1 MTDQQLRLEYVPLS
15 TAVEWDWVENPKC
28 HDLGGICDSIM
39 RYGFRD
45 PPEYDG
51 SLDAFAQGN
60 GRVKALAHLYRQSP
74 EPRPKYIGLAPD
86 GEWAVPVLFGADSES
101 AAVAKAYAIDANN
114 LTLTGGD
121 AELHDLLQMYDREQ
135 LADIV
140 ACLGTLG
147 QDFVT
152 LDEQAMSAVCQQER
166 EGGQGLPETADGAD
180 LVRWSFVVEFE
191 APREEL
197 EEMEALLGP
206 YLKPYSKRK
215 ILPDIFKEMVLAYC
229 DREGR

>member
-1 MTDQQLRLEYVPLS
+1 MTAGQLRLEYVPLS
-15 TAVEWDWVENPKC
+15 TAVEWDWLENPKS

-74 EPRPKYIGLAPD
+74 EPRPQYIGLASD
-86 GEWAVPVLFGADSES
+86 GEWAVPVLFGADSAS
-101 AAVAKAYAIDANN
+101 AAMAKAYAIDANN

-121 AELHDLLQMYDREQ
+121 AELHDLLAMYDREQ

-140 ACLGTLG
+140 ACIGTLG
-147 QDFVT
+147 ETFVT
-152 LDEQAMSAVCQQER
+152 LDEQAMSAVCQEER
-166 EGGQGLPETADGAD
+166 EGGEGLPQDTDGAD
-180 LVRWSFVVEFE
+180 VVRWSFVVEFE

-197 EEMEALLGP
+197 DEMEGLLGP
-206 YLKPYSKRK
+206 YFKPYSRRK
-215 ILPDIFKEMVLAYC
+215 ILPDIFKEMLLAYC
-229 DREGR
+229 AEH